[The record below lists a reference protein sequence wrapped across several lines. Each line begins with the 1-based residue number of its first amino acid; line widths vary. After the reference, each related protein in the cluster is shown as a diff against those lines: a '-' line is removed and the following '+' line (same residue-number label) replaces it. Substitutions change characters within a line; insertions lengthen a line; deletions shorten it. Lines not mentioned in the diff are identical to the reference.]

1 MTPPILQLQHLTK
14 RFGPGAP
21 AVDDVSLD
29 VAAGEFLTLLGASGS
44 GKTTTLRMI
53 AGFEHPTSGEI
64 LMDGQPL
71 TLLPPFK
78 RELNT
83 VFQQYALF
91 PHMSVRDNVGYGLRM
106 RGVARGEIA
115 ERVRQAL
122 DMVQLG
128 HLADRAPRQL
138 SGGQQQRVALAR
150 ALVNRPRVL
159 LLDEPLGALDL
170 KLRKEMQLELKH
182 LNRQLGITFLYVT
195 HDQEEALTMS
205 DRIALMRNGRIEQ
218 LSGPREMYEQP
229 VSRYV
234 ADFIGETNLLPGVV
248 EDTGGPADGRTGGTP
263 GQRVRLRVEG
273 VSLEGVAS
281 RAVRS
286 GEKAWL
292 AIRPELVQLAEPG
305 PGPNRL
311 SVTVRDVVFTG
322 VVTRVHT
329 TLGQGS
335 PLVVHWPIG
344 QVPPEPGAAIT
355 VWLSPERGR
364 CLGD

>member
-1 MTPPILQLQHLTK
+1 MTQPLLQLRNLTK
-14 RFGPGAP
+14 RFGSGQA
-21 AVDDVSLD
+21 AVDNVSLD
-29 VAAGEFLTLLGASGS
+29 VARGEFLTLLGASGS

-106 RGVARGEIA
+106 RKVAKTEIG
-115 ERVRQAL
+115 ERVTQAL
-122 DMVQLG
+122 EMVQLG
-128 HLADRAPRQL
+128 NLGERAPRQL

-170 KLRKEMQLELKH
+170 KLRKEMQLELKS

-234 ADFIGETNLLPGVV
+234 ADFIGETNLLEGKVV
-248 EDTGGPADGRTGGTP
+248 GRTDGQADGRTALSVAGTMLEAAAT
-263 GQRVRLRVEG
+263 RVWRD
-273 VSLEGVAS
+273 
-281 RAVRS
+281 
-286 GEKAWL
+286 GEQAWL
-292 AIRPELVQLAEPG
+292 AVRPEHVTPATAAG
-305 PGPNRL
+305 GPNRID
-311 SVTVRDVVFTG
+311 VTVKDLVFTG

-329 TLGQGS
+329 VLNNGS
-335 PLVVHWPIG
+335 PLVLHWPIG
-344 QVPPEPGAAIT
+344 MAPPEPGSKLT
-355 VWLSPERGR
+355 VTFSTARGM
-364 CLGD
+364 CVGD

>member
-1 MTPPILQLQHLTK
+1 MPAPLLQLQHVTK
-14 RFGPGAP
+14 RFGPGAA

-29 VAAGEFLTLLGASGS
+29 VAPGEFLTLLGASGS

-91 PHMSVRDNVGYGLRM
+91 PHMSVRDNVSYGLRM
-106 RGVARGEIA
+106 RKVARAEIA
-115 ERVRQAL
+115 ARVDEVL
-122 DMVQLG
+122 DMVQLAALG
-128 HLADRAPRQL
+128 DRAPRQL

-218 LSGPREMYEQP
+218 LSGPREMYEEP
-229 VSRYV
+229 LSRYV
-234 ADFIGETNLLPGVV
+234 ADFIGETNLLAGTVT
-248 EDTGGPADGRTGGTP
+248 DRRTGGQT
-263 GQRVRLRVEG
+263 
-273 VSLEGVAS
+273 VSLVVSGTTLSATTQ
-281 RAVRS
+281 RS
-286 GEKAWL
+286 WSVGATAWL
-292 AIRPELVQLAEPG
+292 AIRPEHIRPASAGDGE
-305 PGPNRL
+305 NRL
-311 SVTVRDVVFTG
+311 AVTVRDVVFTG
-322 VVTRVHT
+322 VVTRVYAA
-329 TLGQGS
+329 LANDSQ
-335 PLVVHWPIG
+335 LVLHWPAG
-344 QVPPEPGAAIT
+344 EAPPEPGTALTVTWAAG
-355 VWLSPERGR
+355 RGI
-364 CLGD
+364 CVGE

>member
-1 MTPPILQLQHLTK
+1 MTQPLLQLKNLTK
-14 RFGPGAP
+14 RFGSGQA

-29 VAAGEFLTLLGASGS
+29 VAQGEFLTLLGASGS

-64 LMDGQPL
+64 LMDGQSL

-78 RELNT
+78 RPLNT

-106 RGVARGEIA
+106 RKVPKPEIA
-115 ERVRQAL
+115 ERVTQAL
-122 DMVQLG
+122 AMVQLG
-128 HLADRAPRQL
+128 ELGERAPRQL

-170 KLRKEMQLELKH
+170 KLRKEMQLELKS

-229 VSRYV
+229 FSRYV
-234 ADFIGETNLLPGVV
+234 ADFIGETNLLEGRIAGAGDGPPG
-248 EDTGGPADGRTGGTP
+248 
-263 GQRVRLRVEG
+263 
-273 VSLEGVAS
+273 SK
-281 RAVRS
+281 AVRVDVAGITLTAVS
-286 GEKAWL
+286 PRPVIDGLAVFL
-292 AIRPELVQLAEPG
+292 AIRPEHVTLATASDAA
-305 PGPNRL
+305 NRIE
-311 SVTVRDVVFTG
+311 VTVKDLVFTG
-322 VVTRVHT
+322 VVTRVHAV
-329 TLGQGS
+329 LGDGN
-335 PLVVHWPIG
+335 PLVFHWPIG
-344 QVPPEPGAAIT
+344 MAVPEPGARLT
-355 VWLSPERGR
+355 VTFPFERGMCVR
-364 CLGD
+364 D

>member
-1 MTPPILQLQHLTK
+1 MTQPILQLQHLTK
-14 RFGPGAP
+14 RFGSGVA

-29 VAAGEFLTLLGASGS
+29 LAAGEFLTLLGASGS

-53 AGFEHPTSGEI
+53 AGFEHPTDGEI

-78 RELNT
+78 RQLNT

-106 RGVARGEIA
+106 RKVARTEIT
-115 ERVRQAL
+115 ERVGQAL

-128 HLADRAPRQL
+128 QLGDRAPRQL

-234 ADFIGETNLLPGVV
+234 ADFIGETNLLRGTVV
-248 EDTGGPADGRTGGTP
+248 DGRTGGPADRRTALEVAGT
-263 GQRVRLRVEG
+263 V
-273 VSLEGVAS
+273 LECAAS
-281 RAVRS
+281 REWRN
-286 GEKAWL
+286 GDPAWL
-292 AIRPELVQLAEPG
+292 AIRPEHIRPATPADG
-305 PGPNRL
+305 TNRL
-311 SVTVRDVVFTG
+311 DVVIRDLVFTG
-322 VVTRVHT
+322 VVTRVHAA
-329 TLGQGS
+329 LSDGS
-335 PLVVHWPIG
+335 PLVLHWPIG
-344 QVPPEPGAAIT
+344 QPPPEPGATIT

>member
-1 MTPPILQLQHLTK
+1 MTQPLLQLQHLTK
-14 RFGPGAP
+14 RFGLGAA

-29 VAAGEFLTLLGASGS
+29 VAPGEFLTLLGASGS

-64 LMDGQPL
+64 LMDGQRL

-106 RGVARGEIA
+106 RKVARAEIA
-115 ERVRQAL
+115 GRVSQAL

-218 LSGPREMYEQP
+218 LSRPREMYEQP

-234 ADFIGETNLLPGVV
+234 ADFIGETNLLAGTVA
-248 EDTGGPADGRTGGTP
+248 ADGRGGGGPVSVTVA
-263 GQRVRLRVEG
+263 GLALSALTQRSVRG
-273 VSLEGVAS
+273 GD
-281 RAVRS
+281 
-286 GEKAWL
+286 KIFL
-292 AIRPELVQLAEPG
+292 AIRPEHIRPAEEG
-305 PGPNRL
+305 EGPNRL
-311 SVTVRDVVFTG
+311 PVTVRDVVFTG
-322 VVTRVHT
+322 VVTRVHAVMD
-329 TLGQGS
+329 GGEA
-335 PLVVHWPIG
+335 LVLHWPAG
-344 QVPPEPGAAIT
+344 SSAPESGTRLT
-355 VWLSPERGR
+355 VTWDPERGS
-364 CLGD
+364 CVDE